1 MWEFDDIHGE
11 RGTMPIGPGHGVFTP
26 DGGRMTKTKAVACP
40 AESAR
45 QSLDFLA
52 FSAFFI
58 LLMVWIV
65 AGPAAA
71 MERRCAKAQAAIGAV
86 KDLPTIGQKIFSG
99 EPIRIVALGSSS
111 TEGTPDMPREQ
122 IFASVL
128 GRELSKQVLTPVE
141 ILNKGKG
148 GETITKMVDRLQR
161 DVLNHKPDL
170 LVWQLGVNDV
180 LQMDG
185 VDGAVLRM
193 KAALEALRLADV
205 PVVLVDL
212 QTSPM
217 VDRDRDTP
225 AMQDAIEDAGKKQ
238 GVIHFHRQ
246 AFMKRMI
253 DTREAVPT
261 ELVQPDGL
269 HMTQLGHFCTGQ
281 LLATQIA
288 QASLMKQVSVVGPAS
303 SPR

>member
-1 MWEFDDIHGE
+1 
-11 RGTMPIGPGHGVFTP
+11 
-26 DGGRMTKTKAVACP
+26 
-40 AESAR
+40 
-45 QSLDFLA
+45 
-52 FSAFFI
+52 
-58 LLMVWIV
+58 
-65 AGPAAA
+65 
-71 MERRCAKAQAAIGAV
+71 MERRCAKAQAVVGMA
-86 KDLPTIGQKIFSG
+86 KSLPGLGQKIDSG
-99 EPIRIVALGSSS
+99 ESIRIVALGSSS
-111 TEGTPDMPREQ
+111 TEGTPEMPREQ

-141 ILNKGKG
+141 IFNKGKG
-148 GETITKMVDRLQR
+148 GETIPKMVDRLQR
-161 DVLNHKPDL
+161 DVLSLKPDL

-193 KAALEALRLADV
+193 KAALEELRLADV

-217 VDRDRDTP
+217 VDRDKDTP
-225 AMQDAIEDAGKKQ
+225 AMQSAIEEAAQRQ

-253 DTREAVPT
+253 ETREAVAT

-288 QASLMKQVSVVGPAS
+288 QASLMKQFSTVNSANG
-303 SPR
+303 RR

>member
-1 MWEFDDIHGE
+1 
-11 RGTMPIGPGHGVFTP
+11 
-26 DGGRMTKTKAVACP
+26 MTKTRVLPCP
-40 AESAR
+40 ADAAR
-45 QSLDFLA
+45 RSLNCAA

-58 LLMVWIV
+58 LLALWVL
-65 AGPAAA
+65 AGPAAG
-71 MERRCAKAQAAIGAV
+71 MEKRCAKAQAVVGMV
-86 KDLPTIGQKIFSG
+86 KSLPALGQKIFSG

-122 IFASVL
+122 IFVSVL
-128 GRELSKQVLTPVE
+128 GRELAKQVMTPIE

-148 GETITKMVDRLQR
+148 GETIAKMVDRLQR
-161 DVLNHKPDL
+161 DVLSHKPDL

-185 VDGAVLRM
+185 VDGAVTRM
-193 KAALEALRLADV
+193 KAALEELRLADV

-212 QTSPM
+212 QTSPL
-217 VDRDRDTP
+217 VDRDKDTP
-225 AMQDAIEDAGKKQ
+225 AMQEAIEDAGKKQ

-253 DTREAVPT
+253 ETREAT
-261 ELVQPDGL
+261 QTDLVQPDGL

-288 QASLMKQVSVVGPAS
+288 QASLMKQFSTVDSVNV
-303 SPR
+303 RR